1 MTRMNRTY
9 RYPAALRGLGLFGS
23 MLAGG
28 ILLGS
33 VLAEI
38 EAADVPDLI
47 LHGIGVIVGAVILW
61 LGIEFGTRRITLTQD
76 GISTRL
82 LRERAIVWSEVRDA
96 RSGLFGTL
104 IVLPKRGLPI
114 IIWPFLDDFDALIDA
129 IDARRIEQ
137 ADAAKQK
144 GPAH

>member
-9 RYPAALRGLGLFGS
+9 RYPATLRGLGLFGS

-38 EAADVPDLI
+38 EAADMLDLI

-61 LGIEFGTRRITLTQD
+61 LGIEFGTRRITLTPI
-76 GISTRL
+76 GISARL
-82 LRERAIVWSEVRDA
+82 LRERTIAWADVRDV
-96 RSGLFGTL
+96 RDGPFGTL
-104 IVLPKRGLPI
+104 IVLPKHGLPI
-114 IIWPFLDDFDALIDA
+114 VIWPFLEEFNALLDA
-129 IDARRIEQ
+129 INMRRIEQ
-137 ADAAKQK
+137 AGGEKQK
-144 GPAH
+144 GPAR

>member
-9 RYPAALRGLGLFGS
+9 RYPATLRGLGLFGS

-33 VLAEI
+33 LLAEI

-47 LHGIGVIVGAVILW
+47 LHGIGVIVGAIILW
-61 LGIEFGTRRITLTQD
+61 LGIEFGTRRITLTPI
-76 GISTRL
+76 GVSARL
-82 LRERAIVWSEVRDA
+82 LRERTIVWADVRDV
-96 RSGLFGTL
+96 RDGPFGAL

-137 ADAAKQK
+137 ADGAKQK